1 MNRTLLRASLAACCA
16 AALAAGSVYADA
28 VVTFGSIP
36 AGADEAGHVQL
47 YAPDPATGG
56 SSISHWDL
64 ATSPLLMW
72 PAISNLLDFHQ
83 TDLTMPLFRDLSYP
97 DGVSTF
103 TVEYL
108 DPAGFGFNETD
119 AAPAAPGN
127 PGTTFGEQRRFV
139 LEQTLDKWASL
150 VGKTTPT
157 KVLAVH
163 IDNFCDATSAVLASA
178 GPTYL
183 YTGFVFDG
191 KDVAAG
197 TMLGEHIAG
206 EDFTSSSDPDV
217 KPEGDFDEDGD
228 LETGDIIVY
237 VNQNIDYDGG
247 CLGGAGYYYGMDSN
261 NGTQVNFANVLL
273 HEIGH
278 GIGFASFTN
287 RSPASVD
294 FGEFFAEVPGIYDL
308 FILDNSTG
316 EHFDEMTKAERQAS
330 IVNGPNVV
338 WDGANVAA
346 ESAGWAKLPSV
357 EVLFPEGGGEFEA
370 QAAAFGAR
378 VFGEGA
384 VIPTGQVVIANP
396 ARACTAIDD
405 VTGKIVLIERNDCTF
420 ISKFE
425 NAVAAGATAVIV
437 YNSASPSSGTPEDL
451 VAMAGES
458 DNTTV
463 PALFLRRS
471 DGLELRDLVING
483 PDLACTPGPATACLL
498 GGRFQVNV
506 AYTTESSAGVGQ
518 VMSFNGARAESDQS
532 AFFFFFDNANFE
544 MGVKM
549 VDACSFNDSFWVFVS
564 GLTNQG
570 FVVNI
575 LDTFTG
581 QSRPYLNPLGNYPQ
595 TVGATD
601 GVSGFDCTPGAG
613 ARYEK
618 PTPAQVREVLRS
630 TPIDPL
636 GDSLLGQLAPTAD
649 PATTACSA
657 DDDTA
662 CHLGGR
668 FEVEVHWTTVSDTGS
683 AKVMSFGGQRA
694 SSDQSS
700 FWWFFDP
707 ANFEMGVKMV
717 DACVP
722 PFNAYWVFVSGLTNQ
737 AFDVE
742 ITDTTS
748 TLSRHYTN
756 PLGSYPQTIGAT
768 GASDGFPCTAP

>member
-1 MNRTLLRASLAACCA
+1 M
-16 AALAAGSVYADA
+16 
-28 VVTFGSIP
+28 TFGSIP
-36 AGADEAGHVQL
+36 AGADEAGRVQL
-47 YAPDPATGG
+47 YAPNPSTSG

-72 PAISNLLDFHQ
+72 PAISDLLGFHQ

-97 DGVSTF
+97 DGTSNF

-108 DPAGFGFNETD
+108 DEPGFGFNETD
-119 AAPAAPGN
+119 VAPAAPGN
-127 PGTTFGEQRRFV
+127 PGTTFGEQRRFA
-139 LEQTLDKWASL
+139 LEQALAKWASL

-163 IDNFCDATSAVLASA
+163 RDSFCDATSAVLASA
-178 GPTYL
+178 GPTYI
-183 YTGFVFDG
+183 YFGFVFDG
-191 KDVAAG
+191 KDVTAG
-197 TMLGEHIAG
+197 TMLGEHLAG
-206 EDFTSSSDPDV
+206 ADFTSSSDPDV
-217 KPEGDFDEDGD
+217 KPEGDFDGDGD
-228 LETGDIIVY
+228 LETGDIIVF
-237 VNQNIDYDGG
+237 VNENIDYDNG
-247 CLGGAGYYYGMDSN
+247 CLGGAGYYYGQDSD
-261 NGTQVNFANVLL
+261 NGDQINFGNVLL
-273 HEIGH
+273 HELGH

-287 RSPASVD
+287 RNSASAD
-294 FGEFFAEVPGIYDL
+294 FGEFVGEDPGVYDL

-316 EHFDEMTKAERQAS
+316 KHFDEMTKAERQDS
-330 IVNGPNVV
+330 IVNGPDVV
-338 WDGANVAA
+338 WDGANVIA

-357 EVLFPEGGGEFEA
+357 EALFPEGGGEWEA
-370 QAAAFGAR
+370 QAASFGAP
-378 VFGEGA
+378 VFGDNA

-396 ARACTAIDD
+396 ARACEPIDN
-405 VTGKIVLIERNDCTF
+405 VAGKIVLIERNDCTF
-420 ISKFE
+420 ILKYE

-437 YNSASPSSGTPEDL
+437 YNSASPSSGGPEDL

-471 DGLELRDLVING
+471 DGLELRELVING
-483 PDLACTPGPATACLL
+483 PDLACSPSNLNACLL

-506 AYTTESSAGVGQ
+506 AYTTASSAGLGQ

-532 AFFFFFDNANFE
+532 AFFYFFDNANFE

-570 FVVNI
+570 YAVTI

-581 QSRPYLNPLGNYPQ
+581 QTRAYPNLLGNYPQ
-595 TVGATD
+595 TIGATD
-601 GVSGFDCTPGAG
+601 GVTGFDCTPGAG

-618 PTPAQVREVLRS
+618 PTETQVRQVLGS

-636 GDSLLGQLAPTAD
+636 GDSLLGKLAPTAEN
-649 PATTACSA
+649 ATTACVA
-657 DDDTA
+657 DADTA

-668 FEVEVHWTTVSDTGS
+668 FQVEVDWTTVSDSG
-683 AKVMSFGGQRA
+683 AAQVMSFGGQRA

-737 AFDVE
+737 GFDVT
-742 ITDTTS
+742 ISDTAGTAV
-748 TLSRHYTN
+748 RHYIN

-768 GASDGFPCTAP
+768 GTSDGFPCN